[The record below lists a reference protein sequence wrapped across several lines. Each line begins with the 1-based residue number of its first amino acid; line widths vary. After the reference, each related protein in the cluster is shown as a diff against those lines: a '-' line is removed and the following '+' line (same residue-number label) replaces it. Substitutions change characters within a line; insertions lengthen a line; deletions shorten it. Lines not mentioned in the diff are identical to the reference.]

1 MKRAL
6 GKALVEPQDS
16 TLSLSTNPG
25 SLADVLLLGAC
36 LTTVRSVVGD
46 LGLTIQAGAY
56 TEPMNLEQWN
66 SELEGPDLKV
76 MLIEDCRKDTK
87 TLLSAYP

>member
-1 MKRAL
+1 
-6 GKALVEPQDS
+6 
-16 TLSLSTNPG
+16 
-25 SLADVLLLGAC
+25 
-36 LTTVRSVVGD
+36 
-46 LGLTIQAGAY
+46 
-56 TEPMNLEQWN
+56 MNLEQWN